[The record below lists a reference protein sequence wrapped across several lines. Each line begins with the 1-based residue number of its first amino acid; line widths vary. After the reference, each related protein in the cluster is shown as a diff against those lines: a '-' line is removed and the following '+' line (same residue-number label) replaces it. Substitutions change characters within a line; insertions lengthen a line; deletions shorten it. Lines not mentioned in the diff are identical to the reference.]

1 MPVVEESA
9 RPGHILLPPPI
20 QIPLHT
26 NIYIKGLCSKYM
38 LQYGNSNTGIEI
50 PAFNTGPVPLVFL
63 PGFVTPTTY
72 YGHFVQQLE
81 ALSYGR
87 IKTTILDTRKRSLE
101 GKGASGFADYL
112 GYLLDEVREKHIES
126 TVLGGHSLGGTVAI
140 LAAEMADAALNG
152 GSAAF
157 ISYMMGLD
165 RVPWKR
171 QREYRDHLEGLL
183 EYFTFQ
189 NFFSTRTLFQGV
201 RTFPPGCIMRL
212 SVDAPTPEWTRYW
225 YFLAMGGLARV
236 RGIVT
241 KRFPPSEL
249 HLHTLHAELELA
261 KKMAPI
267 MHGLSYSNAE
277 ISQPSLVYIGSRDMI
292 FPFREEFVR
301 NLLDKFE
308 NAYAFNLVGGRHNSG
323 CSLTP
328 EDTGLPAE
336 FIMGNT
342 ENLEGMVEAQ
352 IAHTQERGRVLEI
365 LDGKFPRSDHPTT
378 EILQAP
384 IGSGF
389 PVASHPALEL
399 ERRLAA

>member
-1 MPVVEESA
+1 M
-9 RPGHILLPPPI
+9 
-20 QIPLHT
+20 
-26 NIYIKGLCSKYM
+26 
-38 LQYGNSNTGIEI
+38 
-50 PAFNTGPVPLVFL
+50 VFL

-112 GYLLDEVREKHIES
+112 GYLLDEVREKRIES

-157 ISYMMGLD
+157 ISYMIGLD

-183 EYFTFQ
+183 EYARELTIE
-189 NFFSTRTLFQGV
+189 RLFLANPAIKNDTSEG
-201 RTFPPGCIMRL
+201 
-212 SVDAPTPEWTRYW
+212 

-292 FPFREEFVR
+292 FPFKEEFVR
-301 NLLDKFE
+301 NRLDKFE

-342 ENLEGMVEAQ
+342 KNLEGMVEAQ
-352 IAHTQERGRVLEI
+352 IAHTQERGRVLEL